1 MRVLLIKRWHIIDKN
16 NLGGNYYEKRIIKG
30 IIRGAN

>member
-1 MRVLLIKRWHIIDKN
+1 MRVLLIKRWYIIDKDDR
-16 NLGGNYYEKRIIKG
+16 GGNYDEKRIIKG